1 MPVVVT
7 GLKEAQKAMRSLQPD
22 LEKNLKVEIKASLLP
37 IVKKARGY
45 VPTSIS
51 GLSNWLSFE
60 GRFPRFNPALVK
72 RGIKSEVFPT
82 RHKGSGFISLV
93 RVVNATAAGAIFETA
108 GRKSGS
114 EGQPWDPKS
123 GSHNYSHS
131 RNPNAGAWFI
141 NQIGNK
147 GTMTGTGATRGRLI
161 YRAFA
166 EDQGKVQAHIIA
178 AINKTSVMS
187 KKRVDAAK
195 AFRRAA

>member
-1 MPVVVT
+1 MVT

-108 GRKSGS
+108 GRKSGAQ
-114 EGQPWDPKS
+114 GQKWNRKS
-123 GSHNYSHS
+123 ASHNYSHS
-131 RNPNAGAWFI
+131 RNEHAGEWFI
-141 NQIGNK
+141 THIGNK
-147 GTMTGTGATRGRLI
+147 GTMTGEGAKRGRLI

-166 EDQGKVQAHIIA
+166 EDQGKIQVHILA
-178 AINKTSVMS
+178 AINRTSALS
-187 KKRVDAAK
+187 KRRVDAAK

>member
-1 MPVVVT
+1 MPIVVT

-22 LEKNLKVEIKASLLP
+22 LEKNLKVEIKAALLP
-37 IVKKARGY
+37 IVKKSRGY

-82 RHKGSGFISLV
+82 KRKNSGFVSLV

-114 EGQPWDPKS
+114 KGQPWDPKS
-123 GSHNYSHS
+123 GSHDYSHS

-147 GTMTGTGATRGRLI
+147 GTMTGEDARRGRLI

-166 EDQGKVQAHIIA
+166 EDQGRIQPHIIA
-178 AINKTSVMS
+178 AINKTSLMS
-187 KKRVDAAK
+187 KRRVNAAT
-195 AFRRAA
+195 AFRRVA

>member
-1 MPVVVT
+1 MPIVVT

-108 GRKSGS
+108 GRKSGAQ
-114 EGQPWDPKS
+114 GQKWNRKS
-123 GSHNYSHS
+123 ASHNYSHS
-131 RNPNAGAWFI
+131 RNEHAGEWFI
-141 NQIGNK
+141 THIGNK
-147 GTMTGTGATRGRLI
+147 GTMTGEGAKRGRLI

-166 EDQGKVQAHIIA
+166 EDQGKIQVHILA
-178 AINKTSVMS
+178 AINRTSALS
-187 KKRVDAAK
+187 KRRVDAAK